1 VEKTI
6 IINEPKGNPMTQE
19 NTLTQLRQLKLTGMA
34 QAFSEQLEQPPL
46 HDLSFNERFALLVD
60 REVLY
65 KANRRVANLLRLAK
79 LRQQA
84 CIESIDYEHNR
95 ELKKGQFISLIGCDF
110 IRQHHNLIIT
120 GPTGCG
126 KSYLAC
132 ALGHQACRQ
141 GLSVRYLRLPRFLEE
156 ITIAHADGSY
166 GQNLNQL
173 LKVDLLILDDFGL
186 APALTPK
193 QRRDF
198 FNLIEDRHQL
208 KSTLITS
215 QLPVK
220 HWHDYIGEPTTADAI
235 LDRLLENAHRI
246 DLKGGS
252 MRTIKKL
259 D

>member
-1 VEKTI
+1 
-6 IINEPKGNPMTQE
+6 MTQTIL
-19 NTLTQLRQLKLTGMA
+19 NQLRQLKLNGMA
-34 QAFSEQLEQPPL
+34 NAYTEQINQPPTL
-46 HDLSFNERFALLVD
+46 DLSFDERFALLVD
-60 REVLY
+60 REILH
-65 KANRRVANLLRLAK
+65 KNNRRIANLLRVAK

-84 CIESIDYEHNR
+84 SPEEIDYQHHRN
-95 ELKKGQFISLIGCDF
+95 LKKNQFASLITCDF
-110 IRQHHNLIIT
+110 IRHHHNLIIT

-132 ALGHQACRQ
+132 AIGQQACRQ

-156 ITIAHADGSY
+156 LVIAHADGSY
-166 GQNLNQL
+166 GKMLIQL
-173 LKVDLLILDDFGL
+173 LKVDLLVLDDFGV
-186 APALTPK
+186 APGLTTQ

-198 FNLIEDRHQL
+198 FNLIEDRHQV

-235 LDRLLENAHRI
+235 LDRLLENTHRI
-246 DLKGGS
+246 ELSGGS
-252 MRTIKKL
+252 MRKNKSL

>member
-1 VEKTI
+1 
-6 IINEPKGNPMTQE
+6 MTQE

-34 QAFSEQLEQPPL
+34 QAFAEQLEQPPL
-46 HDLSFNERFALLVD
+46 QDLSFNERFALLVD

-65 KANRRVANLLRLAK
+65 KTNRRVANLLRLAK

-84 CIESIDYEHNR
+84 CIENIDYEHNR
-95 ELKKGQFISLIGCDF
+95 ELKKSQFISLIGCDF
-110 IRQHHNLIIT
+110 IRQHHNLIIA

-132 ALGHQACRQ
+132 ALGNQACRQ
-141 GLSVRYLRLPRFLEE
+141 GFSVRYLRLPRFLEE
-156 ITIAHADGSY
+156 ITLAHADGSY
-166 GQNLNQL
+166 GHQLNQL

-186 APALTPK
+186 APALTPQ
-193 QRRDF
+193 QRRDL

-235 LDRLLENAHRI
+235 LDRLLESAHRI

-252 MRTIKKL
+252 MRTAKKL

>member
-1 VEKTI
+1 
-6 IINEPKGNPMTQE
+6 MSQE
-19 NTLTQLRQLKLTGMA
+19 NTLNQLRHLKLTGMA
-34 QAFSEQLEQPPL
+34 QAFSEQLEQPPTQ
-46 HDLSFNERFALLVD
+46 DLSFNERFALLVD
-60 REVLY
+60 RESF
-65 KANRRVANLLRLAK
+65 ARGNRRIENLLRQAK

-84 CIESIDYEHNR
+84 CIEEIDYRHPRN
-95 ELKKGQFISLIGCDF
+95 LNKSQFVSLIECSF
-110 IRQHHNLIIT
+110 VRQRHNLIIT

-132 ALGHQACRQ
+132 AIGHQACRQ
-141 GLSVRYLRLPRFLEE
+141 GLSVRYIRLPRFLEE
-156 ITIAHADGSY
+156 LTIAHADGSY
-166 GQNLNQL
+166 GKLLIQM

-186 APALTPK
+186 DPALTQE

-198 FNLIEDRHQL
+198 FNIIEDRHQL

-235 LDRLLENAHRI
+235 LDRLLEKTHRI
-246 DLKGGS
+246 ELKGES
-252 MRTIKKL
+252 MRKNKSV